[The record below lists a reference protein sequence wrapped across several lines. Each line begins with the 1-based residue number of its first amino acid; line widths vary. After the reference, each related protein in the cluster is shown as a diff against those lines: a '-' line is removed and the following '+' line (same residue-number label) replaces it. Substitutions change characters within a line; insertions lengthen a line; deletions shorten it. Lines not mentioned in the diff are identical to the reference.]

1 MGLKR
6 VLRPWLF
13 IVFNQ
18 EGLKNMPKAEE
29 YSERKTELSGWPI
42 NIVTYRLGPTYHTT
56 IDNTDPGAWV
66 VKADG
71 TTKEEAESKA
81 LKEAQGLLEKIK
93 KSKPATG
100 CTSVPG
106 F

>member
-1 MGLKR
+1 
-6 VLRPWLF
+6 
-13 IVFNQ
+13 
-18 EGLKNMPKAEE
+18 MPKVEE
-29 YSERKTELSGWPI
+29 YSERKSQLAGWPVT
-42 NIVTYRLGPTYHTT
+42 IVTYRLGATYHTT

-71 TTKEEAESKA
+71 ATKQDAEVKA
-81 LKEAQGLLEKIK
+81 LKDAEALLEKVK
-93 KSKPATG
+93 KSKPPTG

>member
-1 MGLKR
+1 
-6 VLRPWLF
+6 
-13 IVFNQ
+13 
-18 EGLKNMPKAEE
+18 MPKPED
-29 YSERKTELSGWPI
+29 YSERKTQLAGWPI
-42 NIVTYRLGPTYHTT
+42 NIVSYRLGAVYHTT

-71 TTKEEAESKA
+71 TTKQESEAKA
-81 LKEAQGLLEKIK
+81 MKEAQVLLEKVK
-93 KSKPATG
+93 KSKPPTG

>member
-1 MGLKR
+1 
-6 VLRPWLF
+6 
-13 IVFNQ
+13 
-18 EGLKNMPKAEE
+18 MPKPED
-29 YSERKTELSGWPI
+29 YSERKTQLAGWPI
-42 NIVTYRLGPTYHTT
+42 NIVSYRLGAVYHTT

-71 TTKEEAESKA
+71 ATKQESEEKA
-81 LKEAQGLLEKIK
+81 MKEAQVLLEKVK
-93 KSKPATG
+93 KSKPPTG